1 MKLRIATTAL
11 VALLVGGAASQ
22 QVSRAAVAAALD
34 PEMLPQH
41 LMETGLYA
49 ADDRA
54 VVAPGV
60 RQFVPQYPLWSD
72 GLTKR
77 RWVFL
82 PKGSSIDA
90 TSQLAWD
97 FPVGTKFW
105 KEFSLNG
112 HRIET
117 RMSWKSSPTRWQ
129 MASYVWNDEGTGA
142 VLASP
147 EGVPEVVEIA
157 PGRRHSIPSRS
168 DCAACHGSQRMG
180 PLGFNALQLSNDR
193 DPNALHGE
201 TLAAGMLTLADLVN
215 EGVLAPASTH
225 FIADPPRIRT
235 SDPTTRSVLGYLATN
250 CMMCHNGASD
260 GTPLGP
266 SLAMREML
274 EDADTATRHLIDR
287 PSTWVLPGASGD
299 HSVVVHPGSPDLS
312 ALFVRLRSRAP
323 SSQMPPLGTVLRDQQ
338 AVDMIGRW
346 ISNLSR

>member
-1 MKLRIATTAL
+1 VKLRIAATAL
-11 VALLVGGAASQ
+11 AAVLVAGAASQ
-22 QVSRAAVAAALD
+22 QVSRAAVVAALD
-34 PEMLPQH
+34 PEMLPLH
-41 LMETGLYA
+41 LADTGLYA

-54 VVAPGV
+54 VFAPGV
-60 RQFVPQYPLWSD
+60 RQFLPQYPLWSD

-77 RWVFL
+77 RWVLL
-82 PKGSSIDA
+82 PTGSSIDA
-90 TSQLAWD
+90 TSELAWD

-105 KEFSLNG
+105 KEFSLNRR
-112 HRIET
+112 RIET
-117 RMSWKSSPTRWQ
+117 RMSWKSSPTEWQ
-129 MASYVWNDEGTGA
+129 MASYVWNDEGTDA
-142 VLASP
+142 VLASRD
-147 EGVPEVVEIA
+147 GVPGVVEIA

-193 DPNALHGE
+193 DPNAIHGE
-201 TLAAGMLTLADLVN
+201 ALAPGMLTLADLIKQ
-215 EGVLAPASTH
+215 GMLAPAPAH

-235 SDPTTRSVLGYLATN
+235 SDSTTRSVLGYLATN
-250 CMMCHNGASD
+250 CMICHDGGRD

-274 EDADTATRHLIDR
+274 EDADIAARHLIDR
-287 PSTWVLPGASGD
+287 PSAWSLPGVSDD

-323 SSQMPPLGTVLRDQQ
+323 SSQMPPLGTVLRDQE
-338 AVDMIGRW
+338 AVDTIGRW

>member
-11 VALLVGGAASQ
+11 AAALIAVAASQ
-22 QVSRAAVAAALD
+22 QVSRAAAGTALD
-34 PEMLPQH
+34 PEMLPQD
-41 LMETGLYA
+41 LTETGLYA
-49 ADDRA
+49 PDDRA

-60 RQFVPQYPLWSD
+60 RQFLPQYPLWSD

-82 PKGSSIDA
+82 PKGTSIDA
-90 TSQLAWD
+90 TFELAWD

-112 HRIET
+112 RRIET
-117 RMSWKSSPTRWQ
+117 RMSWKSSPTQWQ
-129 MASYVWNDEGTGA
+129 MASYVWNEDGTGA

-147 EGVPEVVEIA
+147 EGVPGIVEIA

-168 DCAACHGSQRMG
+168 DCSTCHGTQRMG

-193 DPNALHGE
+193 DPNAIHGE
-201 TLAAGMLTLADLVN
+201 ALAPGMLTLADLIN
-215 EGVLAPASTH
+215 QGLLAPAPTH
-225 FIADPPRIRT
+225 FIANPPRIR
-235 SDPTTRSVLGYLATN
+235 SSNPATRSVLGYLATN
-250 CMMCHNGASD
+250 CMMCHNGGSD

-274 EDADTATRHLIDR
+274 EDADTAARNLIDR
-287 PSTWVLPGASGD
+287 PSAWQVPGASDG

-312 ALFVRLRSRAP
+312 GLLVRLRSRAP
-323 SSQMPPLGTVLRDQQ
+323 SSQMPPLGTVVRDQQ
-338 AVDMIGRW
+338 AVEAIGRW